1 MLSVE
6 NISKSFGSRKVLQ
19 DLSFTVRPGEIFGFV
34 GSNGAGKTTAMRI
47 MLGLLSKDSGQVTW
61 NGQPIDFAARQRI
74 GYMPEERGL
83 YPKMQVDKQLI
94 YFARLHGMSPDAA
107 QAAMER
113 WTDRLGVGSR
123 REDAVQK
130 LSLGNQQ
137 RVQLAAALIHDPE
150 LLILDEPFSG
160 LDPVAVRTM
169 SETLRQKADEGVPV
183 IFSSHQLD
191 LVERLCD
198 SVGILAGGNI
208 VARGTVDEL
217 RNSGN
222 PPYAL
227 AVRAEEAALRT
238 ALTQAGFTVHPDPLA
253 GTSEAPLSA
262 GIARV
267 LVETWPAPAA
277 PGTVAATGTSATS
290 PVAPGT
296 GAAAANP
303 APTADPTAALLAVAQ
318 QAGTV
323 VEFAQRRP
331 HLTEL
336 FRDVVQV
343 PSANE
348 DDAATPKK
356 KRGLFGSLFGK
367 KAK

>member
-19 DLSFTVRPGEIFGFV
+19 DLSFAVRPGEIFGFV

-83 YPKMQVDKQLI
+83 YPKMQVDKQLM

-169 SETLRQKADEGVPV
+169 SDTLRQKADEGVPV

-227 AVRAEEAALRT
+227 AVRAEETALRT
-238 ALTQAGFTVHPDPLA
+238 ALSQAGFTVHPDPLA

-267 LVETWPAPAA
+267 LVETSPAA
-277 PGTVAATGTSATS
+277 PDNITT
-290 PVAPGT
+290 
-296 GAAAANP
+296 
-303 APTADPTAALLAVAQ
+303 DPTAALLAAAQ

-343 PSANE
+343 PSTNE
-348 DDAATPKK
+348 DDAAAPKK
-356 KRGLFGSLFGK
+356 KRGLLGSLFGK

>member
-19 DLSFTVRPGEIFGFV
+19 DLSFAVRPGEIFGFV

-61 NGQPIDFAARQRI
+61 NDQPIDFAARQRI

-83 YPKMQVDKQLI
+83 YPKMQVDKQLM

-107 QAAMER
+107 QAAMKR

-169 SETLRQKADEGVPV
+169 SDTLRQKADEGVPV

-227 AVRAEEAALRT
+227 AVRAEETALRT
-238 ALTQAGFTVHPDPLA
+238 ALSQAGFTVHPDPLA
-253 GTSEAPLSA
+253 GTSEAPLSV
-262 GIARV
+262 GIARA
-267 LVETWPAPAA
+267 LVETAP
-277 PGTVAATGTSATS
+277 
-290 PVAPGT
+290 
-296 GAAAANP
+296 ANP
-303 APTADPTAALLAVAQ
+303 AQSADPTPTADPTAALLAAAQ

-356 KRGLFGSLFGK
+356 KRGLLGSLFGK

>member
-1 MLSVE
+1 
-6 NISKSFGSRKVLQ
+6 
-19 DLSFTVRPGEIFGFV
+19 
-34 GSNGAGKTTAMRI
+34 
-47 MLGLLSKDSGQVTW
+47 
-61 NGQPIDFAARQRI
+61 
-74 GYMPEERGL
+74 
-83 YPKMQVDKQLI
+83 
-94 YFARLHGMSPDAA
+94 MSPDAA
-107 QAAMER
+107 RAAMER

-123 REDAVQK
+123 QEDAVQK

-160 LDPVAVRTM
+160 LDPGAVRTM

-217 RNSGN
+217 RNAGN

-227 AVRAEEAALRT
+227 AVRAAEATLRT
-238 ALTQAGFTVHPDPLA
+238 ALTQAGFTVQPDPLA

-262 GIARV
+262 GITRV
-267 LVETWPAPAA
+267 LVETPTAA
-277 PGTVAATGTSATS
+277 G
-290 PVAPGT
+290 
-296 GAAAANP
+296 
-303 APTADPTAALLAVAQ
+303 TADPTAALLNAAQ

-343 PSANE
+343 PSTE
-348 DDAATPKK
+348 EEGDAATTKK